1 MEGSMQHHTIAAR
14 TWDRAF
20 DSPTTSTS
28 LESVAL
34 FSLFGLVASAGVLLM
49 SSAQTVAAVTT
60 ALMQ

>member
-1 MEGSMQHHTIAAR
+1 MQHHTIAAR
-14 TWDRAF
+14 TWNEF
-20 DSPTTSTS
+20 DATATASTS

-49 SSAQTVAAVTT
+49 SSAQTAAAVTT